1 MGARRLSRRRPNP
14 VALAAVLTSAAI
26 ALPCAYWFWA
36 ESRTVSKEE
45 AALLDAPRLAAD
57 AAARRM
63 AGRIGARLGALLERE
78 SARPFF
84 HYQNLYVD
92 PRGAYA
98 GPAVTPS
105 PLAEGPA
112 DPLIVG
118 NFQVDDA
125 GNLTLPTINP
135 QIAELN
141 VAKGQDKLRT
151 RLVATVEPYVATW
164 LGEDA
169 RPQQAAGAANDPK
182 AADANADDP
191 VQAQQPSGLEQLAVG
206 NQAFANQANLDV
218 GQVQQGLN
226 QMPTRQVPVQQMKE
240 QRIDQTAYL
249 SNRQANDIYLSIQ
262 SNKKGGKVKVLPS
275 RVDSPDPDPQDTK
288 PAAVAC
294 QGDAC
299 PDQDVVVRVGAFAW
313 HTVPADGGSDPLIVA
328 LRRVE
333 TPDGVNVQGF
343 QIATSALR
351 DLLVEGDLVGR
362 LAPGVGPSDGAAP
375 VPLVGAPWH
384 VAIDYT
390 AARGAARLEAADLAS
405 SFHWRFGVGMVLA
418 VLAGLAVVLMIAHAE
433 RLSRRRVQFAASAAH
448 ELRTPLA
455 GVRMYGE
462 MLAEGLGNP
471 DRQRTYARRVA
482 AEADR
487 LGRVVSNVLDFTR
500 LERGNLAV
508 APRPGDLGAAVSEIV
523 QRIAPT
529 LASHGATIDA
539 TLEPGSLD
547 ARFDRDAV
555 AQIVSN
561 LVDNAEKYTRTA
573 ADRAI
578 AVHVA
583 RAPGGVRVSVR
594 DHGEGIPPAQRRRM
608 FRAFSRGN
616 GADQPAGLGLGLALT
631 RALVEAQRGRVDYR
645 DADGGGAEFGV
656 TLPGLDA

>member
-1 MGARRLSRRRPNP
+1 MSRRRPNP
-14 VALAAVLTSAAI
+14 VALAAILTAAAI
-26 ALPCAYWFWA
+26 ALPCGYWFWA

-45 AALLDAPRLAAD
+45 AALLDAPRRSAD
-57 AAARRM
+57 VAARRM
-63 AGRIGARLGALLERE
+63 ADRVGARLGTLLERE

-118 NFQVDDA
+118 NFQIDDA

-141 VAKGQDKLRT
+141 VAKGQEKLQT
-151 RLVATVEPYVATW
+151 RLAATVEPYVATW
-164 LGEDA
+164 LGADA
-169 RPQQAAGAANDPK
+169 PHAGSAEGAANAAK
-182 AADANADDP
+182 AVEANADEL
-191 VQAQQPSGLEQLAVG
+191 QQRSGIEQLALG
-206 NQAFANQANLDV
+206 NQALANEGNLDV
-218 GQVQQGLN
+218 GQANQGLG
-226 QMPTRQVPVQQMKE
+226 QVPVRQMPVQE

-249 SNRQANDIYLSIQ
+249 SNRQANAIYLSIQ
-262 SNKKGGKVKVLPS
+262 SNKKGGKVAALQPVPPVP
-275 RVDSPDPDPQDTK
+275 RQPDPQDTE
-288 PAAVAC
+288 PTALAC
-294 QGDAC
+294 QGDGC

-313 HTVPADGGSDPLIVA
+313 HTVPAAADGAGGPLMVA

-343 QIATSALR
+343 QIALSAVR
-351 DLLVEGDLVGR
+351 ELLVEGDLVGR
-362 LAPGVGPSDGAAP
+362 LAPGVGPTDGAAP
-375 VPLVGAPWH
+375 VPLIGAPWH
-384 VAIDYT
+384 VAIDYA
-390 AARGAARLEAADLAS
+390 AARDAARLEAADLAS
-405 SFHWRFGVGMVLA
+405 SFHWRFGVGVILA

-508 APRPGDLGAAVSEIV
+508 APRPGDLGAAVTEIV

-529 LASHGATIDA
+529 LASHGATIAA
-539 TLEPGSLD
+539 TLEPGALD

-561 LVDNAEKYTRTA
+561 LVDNAEKYTRAA

-578 AVHVA
+578 LVHVA

-594 DHGEGIPPAQRRRM
+594 DHGEGIPPAQRRRL
-608 FRAFSRGN
+608 FRAFSRGG

-656 TLPGLDA
+656 TLPGLEA

>member
-1 MGARRLSRRRPNP
+1 
-14 VALAAVLTSAAI
+14 
-26 ALPCAYWFWA
+26 
-36 ESRTVSKEE
+36 
-45 AALLDAPRLAAD
+45 PRVAAD
-57 AAARRM
+57 GAARRI
-63 AGRIGARLGALLERE
+63 AGRIATRLGALVERE

-105 PLAEGPA
+105 PLAEGPS

-118 NFQVDDA
+118 NFQIDEQ

-135 QIAELN
+135 EIAELN
-141 VAKGQDKLRT
+141 VDNGVDQDELRS
-151 RLVATVEPYVATW
+151 RLVKTVEPYVSTW
-164 LGEDA
+164 LDDA
-169 RPQQAAGAANDPK
+169 DGQQIAAANLPEPLVVT
-182 AADANADDP
+182 DAVLNA
-191 VQAQQPSGLEQLAVG
+191 GL
-206 NQAFANQANLDV
+206 ANQAPEVEQALAPNPRPV
-218 GQVQQGLN
+218 QVQQAVQAPQGLGLANEDLAINQQKQIPN
-226 QMPTRQVPVQQMKE
+226 QMNLPVAQMPVQE
-240 QRIDQTAYL
+240 QRIDQSAYL
-249 SNRQANDIYLSIQ
+249 SNRQANEIYRSIQ
-262 SNKKGGKVKVLPS
+262 SSKKGGKMGVVQALEP
-275 RVDSPDPDPQDTK
+275 TK
-288 PAAVAC
+288 QAAVDPGAC
-294 QGDAC
+294 TGLGCLDAV
-299 PDQDVVVRVGAFAW
+299 PQSPPSPEQEDVVVRVGSFAW
-313 HTVPADGGSDPLIVA
+313 HTVPASEATGAPPFLVA

-333 TPDGVNVQGF
+333 TPDGVRVQGF
-343 QIATSALR
+343 EVDLATLT

-362 LAPGVGPSDGAAP
+362 LAPGPGQGEGVAP
-375 VPLVGAPWH
+375 VPLLGSPWH
-384 VAIDYT
+384 VAVDYD
-390 AARGAARLEAADLAS
+390 AALEGARLEAADLGR
-405 SFHWRFGVGMVLA
+405 SFHWRFGVGVGLA
-418 VLAGLAVVLMIAHAE
+418 VLAGLAVILMIAHAE

-482 AEADR
+482 TEADR

-508 APRPGDLGAAVSEIV
+508 APAPGDLGQAVQEIV

-529 LASHGATIDA
+529 LQSHGATVAA
-539 TLEPGSLD
+539 TLGDGALH

-561 LVDNAEKYTRTA
+561 LVDNAEKYTRHA

-583 RAPGGVRVSVR
+583 HVQGGVRVSVR
-594 DHGEGIPPAQRRRM
+594 DHGEGIAPGLRRRL
-608 FRAFSRGN
+608 FRAFSRGR
-616 GADQPAGLGLGLALT
+616 GADHPAGLGLGLALT
-631 RALVEAQRGRVDYR
+631 RALVEAQGGRVDYR

-656 TLPGLDA
+656 TLPAVDAPA